1 MGVFRK
7 QIFSKKLRILKATL
21 HNWNYRFLSSK

>member
-7 QIFSKKLRILKATL
+7 QFFIQKLRILEVTP
-21 HNWNYRFLSSK
+21 HNWNYRFLSFK